1 MGMQVADTEPTG
13 ALSALLTTGDGVS
26 LVFDPLIR
34 KPTQVAAEM
43 VDNIAQGGSGGR
55 RLALLPLQMRRDQ
68 GCCWELLANVL
79 AQCVECLM
87 PRAGQQ

>member
-43 VDNIAQGGSGGR
+43 VDNIAQGVSGGR
-55 RLALLPLQMRRDQ
+55 R
-68 GCCWELLANVL
+68 
-79 AQCVECLM
+79 
-87 PRAGQQ
+87 